1 MSEYLNFVDEIAK
14 IDAGN
19 FVLGEYL
26 YLGQMKTAE
35 GKTVVLSVG
44 YKPNYALRKMQE
56 NFAALQAAAEISECY
71 LRKIR
76 VGETDD
82 CGKIMLP
89 LEMLGQ

>member
-44 YKPNYALRKMQE
+44 YKPNYALIR
-56 NFAALQAAAEISECY
+56 ECY

>member
-1 MSEYLNFVDEIAK
+1 MSEYLNFVDELLLA
-14 IDAGN
+14 DAED
-19 FVLGEYL
+19 FVLGSYL
-26 YLGQMKTAE
+26 YLGQVKTVE
-35 GKTVVLSVG
+35 GKSIVVSVG

-56 NFAALQAAAEISECY
+56 NFAALQAGATISECY

-82 CGKIMLP
+82 CGKIALP